1 MTYQLPNGERVEI
14 HDDVARGAS
23 VVSYTLKGGRVVDA
37 VRCSP
42 LDLDDAMQTVFMSS
56 VALKG
61 DLDRLEVRIGQLLS
75 ERAHIIAVLTAF
87 YKSDITLSSL
97 NPVLDLAVMLNP
109 SLKGGTSWTA
119 LNNERPVR

>member
-37 VRCSP
+37 VRCAP
-42 LDLDDAMQTVFMSS
+42 TNFDDLEQAVDK
-56 VALKG
+56 VA
-61 DLDRLEVRIGQLLS
+61 VRIEGLLR

-87 YKSDITLSSL
+87 YRSDISMSSL
-97 NPVLDLAVMLNP
+97 QPLLDLTRELNP
-109 SLKGGTSWTA
+109 DLD
-119 LNNERPVR
+119 ERRPRVPSHHLDEVSS